1 MYTNEVTVR
10 FCETDAL
17 GHVNNTSYFIYFEEA
32 RVQFIASLGYGMDVK
47 DWRFILASTKC
58 EFKSQ
63 GYFDQKLKV
72 ESYVTRIG
80 TKSFEL
86 EHRVSCAQTGILIAV
101 GNAVVVYFDFDN
113 QVSAAIPDDMRSE
126 LEQHLVAEE
135 GRV

>member
-1 MYTNEVTVR
+1 MHVNEVTVR
-10 FCETDAL
+10 FYETDAL

-32 RVQFIASLGYGMDVK
+32 RVQFIASLGYGMNVK

-63 GYFDQKLKV
+63 GYFDQVLKV
-72 ESYVTRIG
+72 ESYVSRIG
-80 TKSFEL
+80 TKSFQL
-86 EHRVSCAQTGILIAV
+86 EHRVSCAQTGTLIAE
-101 GNAVVVYFDFDN
+101 GTAVVVYFDFEN
-113 QVSAAIPDDMRSE
+113 QVSSAIPDDMRTE